1 VEPERLVYQDA
12 LVHVYRTYR
21 PPGLRVV
28 GEVDMSNADAFRS
41 ALETGRRGR
50 DLTVD
55 LSRCDHLG
63 SPGIG
68 ALIEVWQRL
77 EGDIDLQI
85 VGASATVRYALEI
98 SGIDRFAGIR
108 VIESDNGEE
117 AG

>member
-1 VEPERLVYQDA
+1 MEPESLVYQDA
-12 LVHVYRTYR
+12 LVHIFRTYR

-28 GEVDMSNADAFRS
+28 GELDMSNADAFRG

-68 ALIEVWQRL
+68 ALIEVWQRR
-77 EGDIDLQI
+77 EGDVDLRI
-85 VGASATVRYALEI
+85 VGPSATVRYALEI

-108 VIESDNGEE
+108 VIEGENGEE